1 MNNFANFDAM
11 AAKLRRE
18 LEERIAKL
26 DKMIAQTDELIER
39 TDALRKSISAPVEE
53 GVNALQELEVTA

>member
-26 DKMIAQTDELIER
+26 DEMIAQTDELIER
-39 TDALRKSISAPVEE
+39 TDALRESINAPVE
-53 GVNALQELEVTA
+53 LEAAA

>member
-18 LEERIAKL
+18 LEERIAKT
-26 DKMIAQTDELIER
+26 DEMIAKLDEMIER
-39 TDALRKSISAPVEE
+39 VDALTES
-53 GVNALQELEVTA
+53 VNALQELEVAA